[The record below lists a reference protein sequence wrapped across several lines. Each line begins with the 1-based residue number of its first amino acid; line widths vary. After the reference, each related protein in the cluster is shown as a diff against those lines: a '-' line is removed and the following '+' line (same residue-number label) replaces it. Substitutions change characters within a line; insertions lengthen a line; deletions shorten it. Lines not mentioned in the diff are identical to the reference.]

1 MLYRLAAPALFALDP
16 ETAHRL
22 TVAALRW
29 SPSRAPATGGALA
42 TEIAGVRF
50 PNPVGLAAGFD
61 KNAEVP
67 DAMLGLGFGFV
78 EMTSPEDGRKA
89 IEALQGSDFNGRS
102 LTINE
107 AKPREPRRGPG
118 DGTSYTRP
126 PTGSYS
132 PERGSRGYSNPR
144 FSE

>member
-1 MLYRLAAPALFALDP
+1 MINIYVGNLPYNTSEGDLEDLFGQFGEVVKAAIIMDR
-16 ETAHRL
+16 ETGR
-22 TVAALRW
+22 
-29 SPSRAPATGGALA
+29 SR
-42 TEIAGVRF
+42 
-50 PNPVGLAAGFD
+50 
-61 KNAEVP
+61 
-67 DAMLGLGFGFV
+67 GFGFV